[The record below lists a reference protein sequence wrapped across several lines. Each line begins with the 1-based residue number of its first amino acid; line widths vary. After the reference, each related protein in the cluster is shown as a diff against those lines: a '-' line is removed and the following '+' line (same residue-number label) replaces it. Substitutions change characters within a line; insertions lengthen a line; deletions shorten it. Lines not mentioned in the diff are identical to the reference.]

1 MSNDNKKYHYI
12 YITTCKVTDKRY
24 IGIHSTN
31 DLDDGY
37 MGSGVLLKDSI
48 KKHGAANHVREILEF
63 ADNREMLSEI
73 ERGVVNIEMLKD
85 PKYLNLKLG
94 GDGGYMSSD
103 EVQEIARVKKR
114 KNRYLEKKT
123 LKRKKR
129 NEKYLNHVNRPRV
142 NPSKNQTNQ
151 SSAKPRVLR
160 LVSASK
166 RIF

>member
-73 ERGVVNIEMLKD
+73 ERGVVNIEM
-85 PKYLNLKLG
+85 G

-103 EVQEIARVKKR
+103 EVQEFARVKKR

-142 NPSKNQTNQ
+142 KPSKNQKNQ
-151 SSAKPRVLR
+151 SSVRPRVLR

>member
-1 MSNDNKKYHYI
+1 
-12 YITTCKVTDKRY
+12 
-24 IGIHSTN
+24 
-31 DLDDGY
+31 
-37 MGSGVLLKDSI
+37 
-48 KKHGAANHVREILEF
+48 
-63 ADNREMLSEI
+63 MLSEI
-73 ERGVVNIEMLKD
+73 ERGVVNIEMLED

-142 NPSKNQTNQ
+142 KPSKNQKNQ
-151 SSAKPRVLR
+151 SSVRPRVLR